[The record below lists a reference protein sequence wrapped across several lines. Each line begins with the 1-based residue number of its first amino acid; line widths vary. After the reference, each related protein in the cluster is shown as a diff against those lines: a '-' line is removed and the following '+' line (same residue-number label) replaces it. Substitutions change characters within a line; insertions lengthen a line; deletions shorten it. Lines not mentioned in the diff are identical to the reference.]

1 MNIEDF
7 YQEDERR
14 RRSTEVELGDAWT
27 DDSDPGTPY
36 EISWIEATGEVYAM
50 REEAS
55 SKAAISSPTVQIL
68 GKVAQRQELEE
79 LASGWQDA
87 MGDPGSLRWIRER
100 LQRSIPSDEP
110 SSSAGD
116 EEGEKLLPGANQ
128 RSDDPGF
135 LELDKLSSEELHD
148 RAVHLAEQRLDL
160 KFFWDLLKDI
170 PVAEAAAGNV
180 EAAEKDA
187 LSASRLLRD
196 SMGQDKGRL
205 AEALRPVYIEYLLD
219 HEERDQER

>member
-14 RRSTEVELGDAWT
+14 RQSTEVELGDAWT
-27 DDSDPGTPY
+27 NESDPGTTY
-36 EISWIEATGEVYAM
+36 EISWIEDTGEVYAM
-50 REEAS
+50 RVEAS
-55 SKAAISSPTVQIL
+55 SKAAISSPNVQLL
-68 GKVAQRQELEE
+68 GKVAQRQELED
-79 LASGWQDA
+79 LLGGWQDA
-87 MGDPGSLRWIRER
+87 MGDPGSLTWLKER
-100 LQRSIPSDEP
+100 LKGSVPSDKL
-110 SSSAGD
+110 STSAGD
-116 EEGEKLLPGANQ
+116 EAGERILSGAGHP
-128 RSDDPGF
+128 SDDPRF

-148 RAVHLAEQRLDL
+148 RAVHLAEQHLDL

-180 EAAEKDA
+180 QAAEKDA
-187 LSASRLLRD
+187 LSASRLLSD

-219 HEERDQER
+219 HDDDRDR